1 MYFKLNNTLFK
12 RITIYIEHQP
22 ITCGIFYCRD
32 SAEINGCVS
41 LQTSSWFDSEVL
53 RNRQQKHTAKPLAVI
68 RNKKT
73 EAMKKILLTT
83 AIISLSLLN
92 VFGQISE
99 YGIPK
104 SFEIKE
110 KRLSNINT
118 ITDKID
124 VEKAIEQAKNDSA
137 FAVGIAKQ
145 VNIDLITNSTLK
157 KTNDGKIYLYQ
168 VDIQNALGIGV
179 DFSNFFIPENCKLFA
194 YNEDRTTIL
203 GAYTSRNNKN
213 SEKFSI
219 QPISGETLILE
230 YYQPDTVEVLP
241 KLVINRIGM
250 FYRGVSEANNI
261 KTVGDCF
268 EDVHCESGIDVERS
282 VLKWRF
288 YDTNDESYYVCSCA
302 LVNQDVISN
311 DVKPYI
317 LTANHCGKNA
327 DLSTAIFYFNY
338 QHPDCNASG
347 GTSMF
352 TMTGASKKAKR
363 SVYDMFLMELY
374 SFPPPDY
381 NVYLAGWDRES
392 ASGIDD
398 VMGIHHPHGY
408 RKSVSLGSR
417 KSNTNPNFWRVEWDR
432 NDAPTAG
439 GSSGSPLFDDD
450 NDKIIGWLSYGTSEC
465 DNLDGKDRYGK
476 FRKAWTGPASDKRL
490 HEWLDPNDNDP
501 NNIDGRNPCFDNLLI
516 QNRTFYSAEEYYQP
530 ENRVVVQAKHKIETQ
545 GNVTIKSGS
554 EYVFRAGDEIILSD
568 GFTAEAGCNFVA
580 EIAPCSGS
588 KSLKI
593 GNDIET
599 DIYKI
604 EFDEFSPNIKSDY
617 IQVYPNPFENKTTI
631 LKFN

>member
-1 MYFKLNNTLFK
+1 M
-12 RITIYIEHQP
+12 
-22 ITCGIFYCRD
+22 
-32 SAEINGCVS
+32 
-41 LQTSSWFDSEVL
+41 
-53 RNRQQKHTAKPLAVI
+53 
-68 RNKKT
+68 KKT
-73 EAMKKILLTT
+73 LLTVV
-83 AIISLSLLN
+83 ISLSLLSL
-92 VFGQISE
+92 FGQISE

-110 KRLSNINT
+110 KTKGNIKSNSGVL
-118 ITDKID
+118 D
-124 VEKAIEQAKNDSA
+124 IETAMKQAKNDSA
-137 FAVGIAKQ
+137 FAIGIAKQ
-145 VNIDLITNSTLK
+145 VNIDLISNSTII
-157 KTNDGKIYLYQ
+157 KTNEGKIYLYQ
-168 VDIQNALGIGV
+168 ININNAKAVGV
-179 DFSNFFIPENCKLFA
+179 DFNSFYIPENCKLFA
-194 YNEDRTTIL
+194 YNKNRAIIL
-203 GAYTSRNNKN
+203 GAYTYRNNRKT
-213 SEKFSI
+213 ETFSI
-219 QPISGETLILE
+219 QPISGETIILE
-230 YYQPDTVEVLP
+230 YYQPDTIKALP

-250 FYRGVSEANNI
+250 FYRGISEANNT

-302 LVNQDVISN
+302 LINQDVISN
-311 DVKPYI
+311 DVEPYI

-338 QHPDCNASG
+338 QHPDCNTSG

-374 SFPPPDY
+374 TFPPPDY

-392 ASGIDD
+392 ASGIGN

-417 KSNTNPNFWRVEWDR
+417 KNNTNTNFWRVEWDR

-465 DNLDGKDRYGK
+465 DNLDGIDRYGK
-476 FRKAWTGPASDKRL
+476 FRKAWTGPSSEKRL
-490 HEWLDPNDNDP
+490 HEWLDPDDNDP
-501 NNIDGRNPCFDNLLI
+501 NNINGRNPCFDNLLI
-516 QNRTFYSAEEYYQP
+516 QNRTFYSAQEYYQP
-530 ENRVVVQAKHKIETQ
+530 ENKVVVQAKHTIETQ
-545 GNVTIKSGS
+545 GNVTIEPNA
-554 EYVFRAGDEIILSD
+554 EYVFKAGSSIHLKP
-568 GFTAEAGCNFVA
+568 GFHAKAGCSFVA
-580 EIAPCSGS
+580 KIEPCSGS

-604 EFDEFSPNIKSDY
+604 EFDKFKPNIKSDY
-617 IQVYPNPFENKTTI
+617 IQAYPNPFENKTTI
-631 LKFN
+631 EYSLQEETQVTINIYNLQGVKILTIINNELHPSGIFQVDFFAKNLNQGIYICSLRTMKAIKTSKLIISKK